1 MARKQKV
8 GVDGILVLNANCL
21 RYPMLKFQ
29 SAAKLWPWRLLV
41 KHEPNTYKLCL
52 KHKLVLTFPSAD
64 CKTATILH
72 ETLLGWENAIKLSL
86 SFSPHHQHSAKT
98 VNCDLTRGLPLPVT
112 NSCTFSEEKLLKF
125 YRKTFCINIRG
136 TKIIALTTAGKKNTF
151 SPSTLQHKS
160 HEFARLLPDLFLLFL
175 NLAYPHF
182 RSLHKKRQPRHWVA
196 SFSQPS

>member
-1 MARKQKV
+1 MKLQSQCKVINKLSNNITYWPVWQSRQSTLPQSMARKQKV

-98 VNCDLTRGLPLPVT
+98 VSYTHLTLP
-112 NSCTFSEEKLLKF
+112 
-125 YRKTFCINIRG
+125 
-136 TKIIALTTAGKKNTF
+136 TKRI
-151 SPSTLQHKS
+151 
-160 HEFARLLPDLFLLFL
+160 
-175 NLAYPHF
+175 
-182 RSLHKKRQPRHWVA
+182 V
-196 SFSQPS
+196 